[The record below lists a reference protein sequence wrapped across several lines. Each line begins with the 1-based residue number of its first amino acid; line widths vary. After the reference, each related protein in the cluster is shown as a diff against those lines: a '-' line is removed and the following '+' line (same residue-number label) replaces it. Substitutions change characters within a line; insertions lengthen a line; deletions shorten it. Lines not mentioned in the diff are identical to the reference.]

1 MFFVCS
7 SIGNE
12 EFVGEELDI
21 IISIDAANDETDQIF
36 WCITH
41 QLSVQP
47 LNIEKGTDEE
57 RVGSVEVDTEE
68 IVMRKVGVAEELGK
82 MVVEPGSVL
91 FASSENGERIG
102 EMEAA
107 FDGGMQVEG

>member
-1 MFFVCS
+1 M
-7 SIGNE
+7 
-12 EFVGEELDI
+12 
-21 IISIDAANDETDQIF
+21 
-36 WCITH
+36 
-41 QLSVQP
+41 
-47 LNIEKGTDEE
+47 
-57 RVGSVEVDTEE
+57 EVDTEE